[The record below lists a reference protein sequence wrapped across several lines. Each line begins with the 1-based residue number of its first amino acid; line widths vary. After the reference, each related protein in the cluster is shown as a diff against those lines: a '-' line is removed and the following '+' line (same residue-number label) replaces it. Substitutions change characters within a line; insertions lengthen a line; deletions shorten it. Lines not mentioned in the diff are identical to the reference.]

1 MRSITGMSEIEAV
14 TEWLFGLTRFGVK
27 NGLENIRELLRRL
40 GDPQTSFRSIHVAGS
55 DGKGSTCELIHSVL
69 TESGIK
75 TGLFTSPHILRVNE
89 RIRVGKEDISDRDFV
104 RLAHEVRKQMESLSK
119 EGIRCTF
126 FEAVTA
132 MAFLYFRERGA
143 EYAVVE
149 VGMGGRFDA
158 TNVLIPE
165 VSVICNISME
175 HTQYLG
181 DTIEKI
187 AFEKAGIIKPGV
199 PVVTCNSGP
208 ALKVI
213 EDAAASKGSRLIVT
227 KPAESDGDD
236 LIYHGNRYRVGIP
249 GTYQTVNAPMAI
261 EALSLISRADD
272 VKDHIQEG
280 LERARWPGRMEKID
294 GLPLVVDVTHTAA
307 GMKALCRD
315 ILDRYGRTVTV
326 FGLLDDKDLPH
337 IAASVAE
344 MSDHVIVVSP
354 PSERAMPSEHILSEV
369 LAHTKDAE
377 ISGSIPEAIERAL
390 SIADGRTVV
399 VTGSFV
405 MAEGAY
411 LWLESERARPRAH

>member
-1 MRSITGMSEIEAV
+1 MTEIEAV

-40 GDPQTSFRSIHVAGS
+40 GDPQTSFRTIHVAGS
-55 DGKGSTCELIHSVL
+55 DGKGSTCALIHSVL
-69 TESGIK
+69 VESGI
-75 TGLFTSPHILRVNE
+75 TAGLFTSPHILRPNE
-89 RIRVGKEDISDRDFV
+89 RIRVGKKDISDDDFI
-104 RLAHEVRKQMESLSK
+104 RLAQEVRKRMEALSL

-132 MAFLYFRERGA
+132 MAFLYFRECGA

-165 VSVICNISME
+165 VSIICNISME

-208 ALKVI
+208 ALEVI
-213 EDAAASKGSRLIVT
+213 EDAAAKNGSKLIVT
-227 KPAESDGDD
+227 GPAATDGDAI
-236 LIYHGNRYRVGIP
+236 IYRGSRYRIGIP

-261 EALSLISRADD
+261 EALSLIGRDD
-272 VKDHIQEG
+272 INDHISEG
-280 LERARWPGRMEKID
+280 LEKARWPGRMERIE
-294 GLPLVVDVTHTAA
+294 GLPLVIDVTHTAA
-307 GMKALCRD
+307 GMKALCSD
-315 ILDRYGRTVTV
+315 VLALYGRTVTV
-326 FGLLDDKDLPH
+326 FGLLDDKDISH
-337 IAASVAE
+337 IAGSVAE
-344 MSDHVIVVSP
+344 MSDRVIVVSP
-354 PSERAMPSEHILSEV
+354 PSERAMSSERILSEV
-369 LAHTKDAE
+369 LAHTDEAE
-377 ISGSIPEAIERAL
+377 TADTISEAIERAL
-390 SIADGRTVV
+390 DTAEGRTVV

-411 LWLESERARPRAH
+411 RWLESRSLRPRAH

>member
-1 MRSITGMSEIEAV
+1 MTEIEAV

-55 DGKGSTCELIHSVL
+55 DGKGSTCALIHSVL
-69 TESGIK
+69 VESGI
-75 TGLFTSPHILRVNE
+75 TAGLFTSPHILRPNE
-89 RIRVGKEDISDRDFV
+89 RIRVGKEDIGDDDFV
-104 RLAHEVRKQMESLSK
+104 RLALEVRKQMEALSLG
-119 EGIRCTF
+119 GIRCTF

-208 ALKVI
+208 ALEVI
-213 EDAAASKGSRLIVT
+213 EDAAAKNGSKLIVT
-227 KPAESDGDD
+227 GPAATDGDAI
-236 LIYHGNRYRVGIP
+236 IYRGSRYRIGIP

-261 EALSLISRADD
+261 EALSLIGRDD
-272 VKDHIQEG
+272 INDHISEG
-280 LERARWPGRMEKID
+280 LEKARWPGRMEKIE
-294 GLPLVVDVTHTAA
+294 GLPLVIDVTHTAA
-307 GMKALCRD
+307 GMKALCND
-315 ILDRYGRTVTV
+315 VLALYGRTVTV
-326 FGLLDDKDLPH
+326 FGLLDDKDVSH
-337 IAASVAE
+337 IAGSVAE
-344 MSDHVIVVSP
+344 MSDRVIVVSP
-354 PSERAMPSEHILSEV
+354 PSERAMPAERILSEV
-369 LAHTKDAE
+369 LAHIGEAE
-377 ISGSIPEAIERAL
+377 TSDTISEAIERAL
-390 SIADGRTVV
+390 DTAEGRTVV

-411 LWLESERARPRAH
+411 RWLESRSLRPRAH

>member
-1 MRSITGMSEIEAV
+1 MTEIEAV

-27 NGLENIRELLRRL
+27 NGLENIRELLCRL
-40 GDPQTSFRSIHVAGS
+40 GNPQSSFRTIHVAGS
-55 DGKGSTCELIHSVL
+55 DGKGSTCALIHSVL
-69 TESGIK
+69 VESGI
-75 TGLFTSPHILRVNE
+75 TAGLFTSPHILRPNE
-89 RIRVGKEDISDRDFV
+89 RIRVDREDISDDDFV
-104 RLAHEVRKQMESLSK
+104 RLALEVKKQMEALSG

-132 MAFLYFRERGA
+132 MAFLYFRERRA

-158 TNVLIPE
+158 TNVLTPD

-175 HTQYLG
+175 HTQFLG

-213 EDAAASKGSRLIVT
+213 EDAAARNGSRLIVT
-227 KPAESDGDD
+227 EPAVTDGDA
-236 LIYHGNRYRVGIP
+236 IVYRGSRYRVGIP

-261 EALSLISRADD
+261 EALSLIGRDD
-272 VKDHIQEG
+272 VKDHISEG
-280 LERARWPGRMEKID
+280 LERARWPGRMERID
-294 GLPLVVDVTHTAA
+294 GLPLIVDVTHTAA
-307 GMKALCRD
+307 GMKALSRD
-315 ILDRYGRTVTV
+315 VLALYGRTVTV
-326 FGLLDDKDLPH
+326 FGLLDDKDISH
-337 IAASVAE
+337 IAGSVAE
-344 MSDHVIVVSP
+344 MSDRVIVVSP
-354 PSERAMPSEHILSEV
+354 PSERAMPSERILSEV
-369 LAHTKDAE
+369 LAHTNEAE
-377 ISGSIPEAIERAL
+377 TADTIPEAIERAL
-390 SIADGRTVV
+390 TVAEGRTVV

-411 LWLESERARPRAH
+411 RWLESRSLRPRAH